1 MRVFFNI
8 LSLGHKIRFYI
19 FSGGFLFFLVFL
31 LLAVP
36 LIFLGFFYS
45 PRIFAIINLIGFLII
60 AAIVFIS
67 SFILSQKR
75 FNLEVGHRRLNS
87 IVNNLRDG
95 IISYSEEFRIL
106 SFNPAAEQVFNLKK
120 EEAIG
125 LIISPQLISN
135 PKFKIL
141 SQVFFSSLAPS
152 VSRKSE
158 PGVYPQIID
167 ISFGEPRLELRVSTD
182 RLVGQK
188 GEVIGFVKIVRDRT
202 RELEVL
208 KSKSE
213 FVTVAAH
220 QLRTPLTAVN
230 WVFEALKNSQ
240 SINKPDL
247 EMVTIGSAAG
257 LKLLNTIDDLLDVA
271 KIEEGRFGYNFENI
285 DIVAFLENAVGGFI
299 GFAKNYGISISFNRP
314 PSLTAGGQPIMILAD
329 SKKLNI
335 VISNILDNAIKYNV
349 KNGQVIVD
357 LQVLSDKPYV
367 QISIKDTGIGVSSE
381 DLSRLFSKFH
391 RGENALKLQTEGSG
405 LGLYIV
411 KNIIFRHG
419 GQIWAESILNRG
431 TTFYFILPTDPK
443 LIPQKE
449 ITYLED

>member
-1 MRVFFNI
+1 MQDFFNR
-8 LSLGHKIRFYI
+8 IRFYI
-19 FSGGFLFFLVFL
+19 FSGEFLFFLAFL
-31 LLAVP
+31 ILAVP
-36 LIFLGFFYS
+36 LIFLGFSYS
-45 PRIFAIINLIGFLII
+45 PRNFAAINLIGFLII

-67 SFILSQKR
+67 GFILSQKR
-75 FNLEVGHRRLNS
+75 FSLEIGHRRLNS

-95 IISYSEEFRIL
+95 IVSYSEEFRIL
-106 SFNPAAEQVFNLKK
+106 SFNPAAEQIFNLKK
-120 EEAIG
+120 EEVIG
-125 LIISPQLISN
+125 LIISPQLSSN
-135 PKFKIL
+135 PKFKAL
-141 SQVFFSSLAPS
+141 SQVFFPSLAPS

-167 ISFGEPRLELRVSTD
+167 ISFSDPRLELRVSTD
-182 RLVGQK
+182 GLVSQK
-188 GEVIGFVKIVRDRT
+188 GEIIGFVKIVHNRT

-230 WVFEALKNSQ
+230 WVFEVLKNSK
-240 SINKPDL
+240 SIDKSDL
-247 EMVTIGSAAG
+247 EMVITGSAAG
-257 LKLLNTIDDLLDVA
+257 LKLLNIIDDLLDVA
-271 KIEEGRFGYNFENI
+271 KIEEGRFGYNFESI
-285 DIVAFLENAVGGFI
+285 DIVAFLESAVRSFI
-299 GFAKNYGISISFNRP
+299 GLAKNYGISISFNKP
-314 PSLTAGGQPIMILAD
+314 PSSTTGGQSIMILAD
-329 SKKLNI
+329 PKKLNM
-335 VISNILDNAIKYNV
+335 VVSNILDNAIKYNV

-367 QISIKDTGIGVSSE
+367 QISIKDTGVGMSGE

-419 GQIWAESILNRG
+419 GQVWAESILNRG
-431 TTFYFILPTDPK
+431 TTFYFVLPIDPK

-449 ITYLED
+449 IAYLED